1 MIYTVETKDPS
12 FRIFCY
18 ESYGLIKF
26 SDDFIAWYKE
36 RGLIFLALS
45 RGLSEVPLTL
55 QSRTFAFT
63 DNLQDL
69 PDNEVVTSTFY
80 FGDPE
85 IAMLFRLTWA

>member
-1 MIYTVETKDPS
+1 MIHTVETKDLGY
-12 FRIFCY
+12 RIFCY
-18 ESYGLIKF
+18 EGYGQTQF
-26 SDDFIAWYKE
+26 SDEFIAWIKDQ
-36 RGLIFLALS
+36 GLIFLALS

-63 DNLQDL
+63 DDLQDL

-85 IAMLFRLTWA
+85 IAMLFKLTWV